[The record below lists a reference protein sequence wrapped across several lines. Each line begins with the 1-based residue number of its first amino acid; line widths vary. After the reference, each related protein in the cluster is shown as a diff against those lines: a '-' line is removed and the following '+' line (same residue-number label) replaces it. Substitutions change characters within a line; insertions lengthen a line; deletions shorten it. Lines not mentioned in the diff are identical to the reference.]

1 MIIFKLKNILTLN
14 RKGRKAMNKILLE
27 KEDKVEEIV
36 DEDLNRNDDEKYFK
50 DTFAFMDSVKAKA
63 NKSEDARTATATS

>member
-1 MIIFKLKNILTLN
+1 MN

-36 DEDLNRNDDEKYFK
+36 DEDLNKNDDEKYFK
-50 DTFAFMDSVKAKA
+50 DTFAFMDNVKIKP
-63 NKSEDARTATATS
+63 NKTEDGRTVTATS